1 MNVLI
6 IDDSEILQTRL
17 KKSLMEA
24 NPDISISQAGSY
36 KETMDLFLPEVCD
49 TIILDIAL
57 PDGSGINLLKKF
69 KKDYPQIKI
78 VMFTNYPESQ
88 FKRECMKLGA
98 DEYVNKS
105 DYNKLISVIN
115 KINPLS

>member
-1 MNVLI
+1 MNILI
-6 IDDSEILQTRL
+6 VDDSEILQTRL

-24 NPDISISQAGSY
+24 IPNISISQAGSY
-36 KETMDLFLPEVCD
+36 KETLDKFLPESCD

-57 PDGSGINLLKKF
+57 PDESGINLLKKF
-69 KKDYPQIKI
+69 KKDYPQIKV

-98 DEYVNKS
+98 DDYVNKS
-105 DYNKLISVIN
+105 DYNKLINIIN
-115 KINPLS
+115 KIDPLI